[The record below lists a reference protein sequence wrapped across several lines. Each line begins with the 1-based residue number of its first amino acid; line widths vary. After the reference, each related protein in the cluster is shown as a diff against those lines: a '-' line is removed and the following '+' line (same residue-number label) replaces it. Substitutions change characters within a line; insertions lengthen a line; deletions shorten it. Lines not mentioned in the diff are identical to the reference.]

1 MAQTTVAEIMTASV
15 AKTNAETPV
24 PDAAAVMLE
33 RDIGSLVIVDGNDTP
48 QAVVT
53 RTDFVEMATNEEH
66 ITGSAVPTVG
76 ELMEQD
82 VLTAEPDTSIEE
94 AAAIMEE
101 NNVHH
106 LPVVENG
113 KLAGIVTTTDLASE
127 VLGV

>member
-1 MAQTTVAEIMTASV
+1 MAQTTVDEIMTTSV

-33 RDIGSLVIVDGNDTP
+33 RDIGSLVIVDGNDSP

-53 RTDFVEMATNEEH
+53 RTDFVEMATNEEL
-66 ITGSAVPTVG
+66 ITGSPVPNVG
-76 ELMEQD
+76 ELMEED
-82 VLTAEPDTSIEE
+82 VLTAEPDASVEE

-113 KLAGIVTTTDLASE
+113 ELAGIVTTTDLATHVFGE
-127 VLGV
+127 